1 MEQKQSNRYMKD
13 FKIYQWRNRL
23 TTFLSC
29 LETSSIP
36 ELSFVIATEISSFAG
51 STADSFALGFDADW
65 DGYGSPASTA
75 WA

>member
-1 MEQKQSNRYMKD
+1 MKD
-13 FKIYQWRNRL
+13 FKIYERGNKL

-36 ELSFVIATEISSFAG
+36 ELSLVIATEMSSFAG
-51 STADSFALGFDADW
+51 STADGFAFGFDCE
-65 DGYGSPASTA
+65 GYGWPASTA